1 MEGYEAETYGE
12 RIADIYDHTVRPA
25 SEVGPTVDVLT
36 NLAGPGRALELG
48 IGTGRV
54 AIPLKDRGV
63 KVEGIDISPAMVA
76 RLRAKPGGNTFPV
89 SIADFEDV
97 AVEGRFELI
106 YVLFNTFFALLTQDQ
121 QVRCFAKVAE
131 HLISTGKFVIEAFVP
146 DMTLFDRGQRV
157 SAVDVGVQQV
167 RLDVSRLDVASQRVD
182 SAHIHLAETG
192 LELYPVAI
200 RYAWP
205 TELDLMAR
213 LAGLQLQRRWSGW
226 NGEPFNSDSKLH
238 VSVYSP

>member
-213 LAGLQLQRRWSGW
+213 LAGLQLQHRWSGW
-226 NGEPFNSDSKLH
+226 NREPFNSDSKLH